1 MAEGPARSIWLRP
14 ERAARGPAPEYSR
27 SRIAAAGIALADAD
41 GLGAVTMRAVAE
53 ALGTGPASLY
63 RYVATRSELIELMV
77 NEVNGEMDLAASG
90 TGHWLQDLLILARQ
104 SRDVY
109 LRHPWL
115 LDAGGLDGPI
125 GPNAVDYLEHAL
137 AALSGVDVDPRTKL
151 EAIGV
156 LSGLVSLLVRA
167 EIAQG
172 THGRTLPQWQ
182 QDQTVYLREVVT
194 AGRHPHLAAALAT
207 RPPEADPVEPL
218 FDRVVARVLTGL
230 LQPDAGAVER
240 TGVSALPP

>member
-1 MAEGPARSIWLRP
+1 MTEGPVRSIWLRP
-14 ERAARGPAPEYSR
+14 ERGARGPAPEYSR
-27 SRIAAAGIALADAD
+27 GRIATAGVALADAD
-41 GLGAVTMRAVAE
+41 GLAAVTMRAVAD

-63 RYVATRSELIELMV
+63 RYVATRDELIELMI
-77 NEVNGEMDLAASG
+77 NEVNGEFDHTAPG
-90 TGHWLQDLLILARQ
+90 GGHWLQDLLALARQ
-104 SRDVY
+104 SRGIY

-115 LDAGGLDGPI
+115 LDATGLDGPI

-156 LSGLVSLLVRA
+156 LNGLVALLARA

-172 THGRTLPQWQ
+172 TAGRTLPQWQ
-182 QDQTVYLREVVT
+182 REQTAYLSEALK

-207 RPPEADPVEPL
+207 RPPEAEPAESL

-230 LQPDAGAVER
+230 LHPGTPR
-240 TGVSALPP
+240 